1 MLDAPRGLMPFE
13 FKAAIFD
20 FDGTLASSGEV
31 WNQVD
36 HVFLARHGL
45 PWSADLASELAS
57 RGFSDGATYV
67 IGRYGLDETPEA
79 VCAEWNELAAEL
91 YARHVRLRPGAE
103 DYVRELRRQGFPV
116 ALATTNGPEVLGSL
130 APRFVADELFD
141 AVVYGREVERNKNFP
156 DIYLEAAARLGVEP
170 WGCVVFE
177 DIVAGLA
184 SAQRAGMCACAV
196 RSGDPTQPLAHLV
209 EVADL
214 YLEDW
219 RAIRL
224 PGDGRA

>member
-36 HVFLARHGL
+36 HVFLARRGL

-57 RGFSDGATYV
+57 RGFSDGAAYV

-196 RSGDPTQPLAHLV
+196 RSGDPTQPLSRIV